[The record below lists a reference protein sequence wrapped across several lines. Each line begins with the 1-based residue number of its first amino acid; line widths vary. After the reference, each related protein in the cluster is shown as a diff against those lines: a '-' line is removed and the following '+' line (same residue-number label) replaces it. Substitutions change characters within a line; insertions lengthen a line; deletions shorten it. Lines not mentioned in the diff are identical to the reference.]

1 MPKKNS
7 PSGKY
12 WQESSS
18 DEEDKQGCSCGCPC
32 PRIPGKCGIVLKD
45 GKPVCHCD
53 SCGGTCGGLC
63 ASSDPA
69 LHDNEDYCEDCYNKE
84 PGVEACVKCTCCA
97 RIHNSKGDI
106 MFKDDLLS
114 YDSNVDT
121 EEKATAKRKAESK
134 AKRDAKRDAKKAKKE
149 TAAQKRVDAK
159 EAKQVPRVA
168 AVTVDLTLSSDEDVG
183 V

>member
-18 DEEDKQGCSCGCPC
+18 DEEDKQGCKCGCPC
-32 PRIPGKCGIVLKD
+32 PLIPGLCCMVWVNS
-45 GKPVCHCD
+45 KPVCICT
-53 SCGGTCGGLC
+53 SCKGTCGSLC

-69 LHDNEDYCEDCYNKE
+69 LRDSEKYCEACFDKT
-84 PGVEACVKCTCCA
+84 PGVEECVLCDCCA
-97 RIHNSKGDI
+97 QIHNSKGD
-106 MFKDDLLS
+106 MMCKDDLLS
-114 YDSNVDT
+114 YDSDVDDA
-121 EEKATAKRKAESK
+121 EKATAKRKAVSK
-134 AKRDAKRDAKKAKKE
+134 AKRDAKSDAKKAKTE
-149 TAAQKRVDAK
+149 TARQKRVDAK

-168 AVTVDLTLSSDEDVG
+168 AVTVDLTLSSDKDVG

>member
-1 MPKKNS
+1 MPPHNS

-45 GKPVCHCD
+45 CKPVCHCD

-69 LHDNEDYCEDCYNKE
+69 LRDSEKYCEACFDKT
-84 PGVEACVKCTCCA
+84 PGVEECVLCDCCA
-97 RIHNSKGDI
+97 QIHNSKGEL
-106 MFKDDLLS
+106 MFKHDLES
-114 YDSNVDT
+114 YDSERDD

-134 AKRDAKRDAKKAKKE
+134 AKSDAKRDAKKAKTE
-149 TAAQKRVDAK
+149 TARQKRVDAK
-159 EAKQVPRVA
+159 KAN
-168 AVTVDLTLSSDEDVG
+168 
-183 V
+183 

>member
-63 ASSDPA
+63 ASSDPE
-69 LHDNEDYCEDCYNKE
+69 LHDSEIYCEDCYRKDMDD
-84 PGVEACVKCTCCA
+84 CVLCVCCA
-97 RIHNSKGDI
+97 QIHNSKGDL
-106 MFKDDLLS
+106 MTKDDLEC
-114 YDSNVDT
+114 YDSERDD
-121 EEKATAKRKAESK
+121 EEKLTAKRKAESK
-134 AKRDAKRDAKKAKKE
+134 AKRDAKRDAKKAKTE
-149 TAAQKRVDAK
+149 TARQKRVDAK